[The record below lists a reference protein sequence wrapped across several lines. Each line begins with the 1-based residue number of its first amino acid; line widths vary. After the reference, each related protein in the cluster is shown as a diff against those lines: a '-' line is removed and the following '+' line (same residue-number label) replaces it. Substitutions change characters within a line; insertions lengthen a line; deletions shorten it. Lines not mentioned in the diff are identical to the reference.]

1 MDSKCINREQ
11 AIIILNK
18 MLSNKSLIIHS
29 YSVALVM
36 EYYASIINEDKD
48 LFYITGLLHDADYER
63 YPDKHPNIIVD
74 KMYNMNEKEIAYAIS
89 CHYSKWNNKCKSNLD
104 KYLIACDELTG
115 FIVACTKV
123 RPNGISDIKAK
134 SVKKSLKKK
143 SFAASVDR
151 NEIKIG
157 VELIHIKHSI
167 FEFLLFLC
175 VGQNVSS
182 RFHNFVAQQRLFAQI
197 RLV

>member
-74 KMYNMNEKEIAYAIS
+74 KMCNMNEKEIAYAIS
-89 CHYSKWNNKCKSNLD
+89 CHYSKWNNKCLS
-104 KYLIACDELTG
+104 
-115 FIVACTKV
+115 
-123 RPNGISDIKAK
+123 
-134 SVKKSLKKK
+134 
-143 SFAASVDR
+143 
-151 NEIKIG
+151 
-157 VELIHIKHSI
+157 LIHI
-167 FEFLLFLC
+167 
-175 VGQNVSS
+175 
-182 RFHNFVAQQRLFAQI
+182 
-197 RLV
+197 